1 MSNVKISSVY
11 RVPYINRYV
20 EQPKQYRKPQAPV
33 YASEKSQY
41 DHWNTLT
48 AIQSEM
54 LYQYTIAKGRAKQR
68 LKSYLKKEFG
78 IEVA

>member
-1 MSNVKISSVY
+1 MKISSVY
-11 RVPYINRYV
+11 RQPYINRYV

-41 DHWNTLT
+41 DHWGSLT

-54 LYQYTIAKGRAKQR
+54 LYQWQKATGRNKQR
-68 LKSYLKKEFG
+68 LQSYLKKEFG
-78 IEVA
+78 IEVAQ